1 MATRKHWV
9 AAAASLSLL
18 SLAQAAGVQISQI
31 VNRPPEL
38 VVYLTGA
45 PRPPVREAA
54 AALDAIN
61 LPVKAI
67 EPWNPATG
75 LALVLA
81 VDVSASMRTA
91 NFPEVQRSIGEVLA
105 SLPPASK
112 VAVTTFG
119 DEVRVLL
126 GFGSAA
132 AADEVVKAL
141 SPDAKQTALYE
152 GLLAAHGIAAAGD
165 LKLPDRRAVL
175 LVTDALDESERGF
188 GPEELRDKVVRSN
201 APVFVLAMTPQ
212 RMDRQQTEMIRA
224 LARVARASG
233 GNLTQARPTA
243 VSQGLQALMA
253 HAMQADQLRLDCGMC
268 RNESGMARVLEVG
281 LKQVGAT
288 VSDSREI
295 KLPPPPPSPP
305 PPPPKKE
312 ARNVKPQTEHPL
324 LKRWLEILLGLLTAG
339 GAGTAYVKRER
350 LSVVY
355 VKIRHLVRKGL
366 SGTGTGTGTGTG
378 GTKGPNP
385 PPPPDNNVQRLTID
399 LAGIGRQQ
407 LKVGSSDLVIGRSGR
422 ADLRVEKD
430 PEVSTRHAALY
441 RDKGVLTLRDLGS
454 SNATFLNGTAIVRP
468 EPVHDRDLIVVG
480 RTELRVYFGWV

>member
-1 MATRKHWV
+1 MASRKHWV

-132 AADEVVKAL
+132 AADEAVKAL

-165 LKLPDRRAVL
+165 LRLPDRRAVL

-212 RMDRQQTEMIRA
+212 QMDRQQTEMIRA

-253 HAMQADQLRLDCGMC
+253 HAMQADQLTLDCGMC
-268 RNESGMARVLEVG
+268 RNESGLARVLEVG
-281 LKQVGAT
+281 LKQAGAT

-295 KLPPPPPSPP
+295 KLPPPPPAPVLPP
-305 PPPPKKE
+305 STSASNPPIIDEKKE
-312 ARNVKPQTEHPL
+312 PIP
-324 LKRWLEILLGLLTAG
+324 WLEIILALLTAG
-339 GAGTAYVKRER
+339 GGTAYVQRQR
-350 LSVVY
+350 ISVVY
-355 VKIRHLVRKGL
+355 VKIRRLIRKKIGDEE
-366 SGTGTGTGTGTG
+366 TG
-378 GTKGPNP
+378 PIPQPP